1 MSQAYFKYDSLEL
14 LKFFHPLGIWIHCDG
29 WFTPAFD
36 DNGYVTGPD
45 ETGTF
50 IKDLSK
56 YLDVACENNV
66 LVTLVLWN
74 GATNMKEG
82 LQGLIFDEDKL
93 QSYIDN
99 ALTPMVKQLSNKVAL
114 AAWEIMNE
122 PEGSLAI
129 NSNDNPCFD
138 TSLLQGSGAG
148 WTGENIPMENFL
160 RFINRQ
166 ISAIKRED
174 PKALATIGSWCER
187 PQTESFGFRNF
198 YKDE

>member
-1 MSQAYFKYDSLEL
+1 MINFRIK
-14 LKFFHPLGIWIHCDG
+14 KGIWIHCDG

-50 IKDLSK
+50 IKDLARF
-56 YLDVACENNV
+56 LDTAYENDI

-74 GATNMKEG
+74 GATSMKNG
-82 LQGLIFDEDKL
+82 LRDLVNDDEKL

-99 ALTPMVKQLSNKVAL
+99 ALTPMVKELSTKVSL
-114 AAWEIMNE
+114 GAWEIMNE
-122 PEGSLAI
+122 PEGSVAI
-129 NSNDNPCFD
+129 NSDGNSCFD
-138 TSLLQGSGAG
+138 TSSLQGSGAG
-148 WTGENIPMENFL
+148 WTGENVPMAKFL
-160 RFINRQ
+160 KFFNRQ
-166 ISAIKRED
+166 IAAIKKQD

-187 PQTESFGFRNF
+187 PQTDNFGFRNY